1 MEHYRDGIQKWHSTL
16 RERGIRT
23 GDSKCFCTLQI
34 YFRPT
39 GEQLRIA
46 IIFRNSS
53 IKHWGQQAFL
63 YFTDLFQTN
72 WRAALHSHHFQGT
85 GSSN

>member
-1 MEHYRDGIQKWHSTL
+1 MEHYRDRIQKWHSTL

-46 IIFRNSS
+46 IIFRNS
-53 IKHWGQQAFL
+53 
-63 YFTDLFQTN
+63 
-72 WRAALHSHHFQGT
+72 
-85 GSSN
+85 

>member
-1 MEHYRDGIQKWHSTL
+1 MEHYRDRIQKWHSTL

-39 GEQLRIA
+39 GEQHCIA
-46 IIFRNSS
+46 IIFR
-53 IKHWGQQAFL
+53 GQGLQISAVEKKSWDPDVDV
-63 YFTDLFQTN
+63 YF
-72 WRAALHSHHFQGT
+72 
-85 GSSN
+85 